1 MSSKIRKKQ
10 SRRVCDSQYPPSEH
24 VENVIE
30 GEDFRTFETIRGAE
44 IIDNKHCLNLDCME
58 TDQLEDTLKQQV
70 DENFISIKERL
81 ELYIKD
87 VQACGHS
94 KLQTAKI
101 AEVFKVL
108 FDDDVDETRFF
119 LKSRFYYGSQAPS
132 PIEKLNL
139 TLKNENLA
147 YKEENLA
154 DCLSLI
160 KETFLAIEQGAH
172 F

>member
-1 MSSKIRKKQ
+1 MNSKIKKKL
-10 SRRVCDSQYPPSEH
+10 SRSVCDSQDPPFEH

-30 GEDFRTFETIRGAE
+30 GEDFRTFESIHGAE
-44 IIDNKHCLNLDCME
+44 IIDSKHCLNLDCME

-70 DENFISIKERL
+70 HEKFISIKQRL
-81 ELYIKD
+81 ELHIKD
-87 VQACGHS
+87 MQACGHS
-94 KLQTAKI
+94 KLQTVKI
-101 AEVFKVL
+101 AEAFKVL

-119 LKSRFYYGSQAPS
+119 LESRFYYGSQAPS
-132 PIEKLNL
+132 PIERLNFAL
-139 TLKNENLA
+139 EK
-147 YKEENLA
+147 ENLA